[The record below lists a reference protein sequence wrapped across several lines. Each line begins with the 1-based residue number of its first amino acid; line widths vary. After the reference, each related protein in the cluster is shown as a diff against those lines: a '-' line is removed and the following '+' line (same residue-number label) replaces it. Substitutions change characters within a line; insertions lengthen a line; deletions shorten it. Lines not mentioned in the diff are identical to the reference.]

1 MCRLEE
7 NTGVIMYT
15 STSNIARVD
24 LKVQQASQLS
34 AVTMLSHEKYKVY
47 VWGERE
53 TAHHYSERDHETK
66 TQLVTVS

>member
-1 MCRLEE
+1 MCRLEK

-47 VWGERE
+47 VWGERQLTT
-53 TAHHYSERDHETK
+53 TAKEIMRQKRS
-66 TQLVTVS
+66 